1 MERYHVQTRV
11 LGLRELSEARQVLD
25 RVDDPAD
32 QSLRRREVEVLL
44 ESLAA
49 DERARQ
55 VLERLELRERLALQQ
70 LQQLRLDLARLEA
83 DAPGPEDLGER
94 LDQIRFETEASAEAD
109 ALVAGRS

>member
-11 LGLRELSEARQVLD
+11 LGLREISED
-25 RVDDPAD
+25 
-32 QSLRRREVEVLL
+32 EVLL